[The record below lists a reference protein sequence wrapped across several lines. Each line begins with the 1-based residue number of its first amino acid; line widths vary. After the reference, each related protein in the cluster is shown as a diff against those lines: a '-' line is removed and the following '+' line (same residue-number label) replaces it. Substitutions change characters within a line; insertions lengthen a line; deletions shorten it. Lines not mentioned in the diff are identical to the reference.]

1 MKNINR
7 RNFLR
12 KTSLASAAVT
22 MAPALVHS
30 AEKETTRPSMHT
42 YMGGFAAP
50 KLETVRAA
58 FIGVG
63 NRGPGHLKFFADL
76 PGTEWLLFAICMKT
90 TPKNGEKK
98 RKKLVVESDIKMWH
112 SIMVMKTN
120 GEPCLTRSACF
131 CEVPIALSLE
141 EMWNIVDTSEATGKH
156 CMMMEN
162 VNYAREELMYL
173 NMCRLGVIGEPLHAE
188 AAYIHELRFQME
200 EQERGT
206 GSWRTGH
213 YARRNGNLYP
223 THGLGPVAQY
233 MNLART
239 EDNFGTIVSYS
250 TPARG
255 RKLYAEKNYPA
266 DHKWNQ
272 LDFKGGDM
280 NTSIVKTH
288 LGRTIMLQWDET
300 SPRPY
305 TRHNLIQGTKG
316 ILAGFPTRVALE
328 GGIEGV
334 TENHHEWAEGEK
346 LAAIYEKY
354 DHPLYKRLNE
364 AAKGSG
370 HGGMDGLMMYRI
382 VECLQKGL
390 PLDQNVY
397 EGCYWSAVET
407 ASDTT
412 TSKEINI
419 VYGANLTKDEILY
432 PGAFIFSEDGRQ
444 VQFEHQGA
452 DLWCDVAVFY
462 KKENRLKAIGNIR
475 LQQGD
480 SVKMTSGKMDYDG
493 ELKLAKAYENV
504 VLESQ
509 TSESGN
515 MTLTTDTLRFDREN
529 QQAYYQD
536 FGTVI
541 DSANTLTSEIGRYFM
556 ETKKY
561 QFLDSV
567 HIKNPQYIL
576 DSEQLDYYTSSKNAY
591 MYGPSTI
598 TGETYKIYCER
609 GYYDTKIES
618 GYGIKN
624 TRIDYN
630 DRIIVGDSV
639 YFDKAREFASATNN
653 ITVTDTINNGII
665 RAHYAEVYK
674 ANDSVFAT
682 KRAVAI
688 SLVEQ
693 DSLYTH
699 GDTLMITGVPEA
711 RIMRAYN
718 NAKFFKTNMSGKADS
733 IHSEQKT
740 GIVQLIT
747 NPVIWNG
754 VNQMTGDSIRILSN
768 VKTEKL
774 DSLKV
779 LNNAFIISLDSISK
793 TGYNQAKG
801 VNLYGKFK
809 ENELRIVDLD
819 KNTEVIY
826 YMYNSDD
833 ELIGINKTIA
843 SAIRITMANNDVEEL
858 TFKTQPEGDIFP
870 EKELPLE
877 ERKLKGFIWR
887 GDEQILTKDDIFD
900 EDDNNIELVVIK
912 GIDNPIDIDAE
923 EEARSL
929 NAGDPVNKIPLPE
942 NDTSKEPK
950 KRPKVQ
956 KVKAN

>member
-1 MKNINR
+1 MKKVF
-7 RNFLR
+7 FL
-12 KTSLASAAVT
+12 V
-22 MAPALVHS
+22 
-30 AEKETTRPSMHT
+30 
-42 YMGGFAAP
+42 
-50 KLETVRAA
+50 
-58 FIGVG
+58 
-63 NRGPGHLKFFADL
+63 
-76 PGTEWLLFAICMKT
+76 LFA
-90 TPKNGEKK
+90 
-98 RKKLVVESDIKMWH
+98 
-112 SIMVMKTN
+112 
-120 GEPCLTRSACF
+120 F
-131 CEVPIALSLE
+131 CSSLSFSQ
-141 EMWNIVDTSEATGKH
+141 IT
-156 CMMMEN
+156 
-162 VNYAREELMYL
+162 
-173 NMCRLGVIGEPLHAE
+173 
-188 AAYIHELRFQME
+188 FQDK
-200 EQERGT
+200 
-206 GSWRTGH
+206 
-213 YARRNGNLYP
+213 AN
-223 THGLGPVAQY
+223 
-233 MNLART
+233 
-239 EDNFGTIVSYS
+239 
-250 TPARG
+250 
-255 RKLYAEKNYPA
+255 
-266 DHKWNQ
+266 
-272 LDFKGGDM
+272 
-280 NTSIVKTH
+280 
-288 LGRTIMLQWDET
+288 
-300 SPRPY
+300 
-305 TRHNLIQGTKG
+305 
-316 ILAGFPTRVALE
+316 
-328 GGIEGV
+328 
-334 TENHHEWAEGEK
+334 
-346 LAAIYEKY
+346 
-354 DHPLYKRLNE
+354 
-364 AAKGSG
+364 
-370 HGGMDGLMMYRI
+370 
-382 VECLQKGL
+382 
-390 PLDQNVY
+390 
-397 EGCYWSAVET
+397 
-407 ASDTT
+407 DTT
-412 TSKEINI
+412 TSKEIKI
-419 VYGANLTKDEILY
+419 IHGANLTKDEIQY
-432 PGAFIFSEDGRQ
+432 PGAFIFAKDDKQ

-452 DLWCDVAVFY
+452 NLWCDVAVFY
-462 KKENRLKAIGNIR
+462 KLENRLKAIGNIR
-475 LQQGD
+475 LEQGD
-480 SVKMTSGKMDYDG
+480 SVLMTSGKMDYDG
-493 ELKLAKAYENV
+493 EIKLAKAYENV

-665 RAHYAEVYK
+665 RAHYAEVFK

>member
-1 MKNINR
+1 
-7 RNFLR
+7 
-12 KTSLASAAVT
+12 
-22 MAPALVHS
+22 
-30 AEKETTRPSMHT
+30 
-42 YMGGFAAP
+42 
-50 KLETVRAA
+50 
-58 FIGVG
+58 
-63 NRGPGHLKFFADL
+63 
-76 PGTEWLLFAICMKT
+76 
-90 TPKNGEKK
+90 
-98 RKKLVVESDIKMWH
+98 
-112 SIMVMKTN
+112 
-120 GEPCLTRSACF
+120 
-131 CEVPIALSLE
+131 LSFSQ
-141 EMWNIVDTSEATGKH
+141 IT
-156 CMMMEN
+156 
-162 VNYAREELMYL
+162 
-173 NMCRLGVIGEPLHAE
+173 
-188 AAYIHELRFQME
+188 
-200 EQERGT
+200 
-206 GSWRTGH
+206 
-213 YARRNGNLYP
+213 
-223 THGLGPVAQY
+223 AQDKA
-233 MNLART
+233 N
-239 EDNFGTIVSYS
+239 
-250 TPARG
+250 
-255 RKLYAEKNYPA
+255 
-266 DHKWNQ
+266 
-272 LDFKGGDM
+272 
-280 NTSIVKTH
+280 
-288 LGRTIMLQWDET
+288 
-300 SPRPY
+300 
-305 TRHNLIQGTKG
+305 
-316 ILAGFPTRVALE
+316 
-328 GGIEGV
+328 
-334 TENHHEWAEGEK
+334 
-346 LAAIYEKY
+346 
-354 DHPLYKRLNE
+354 
-364 AAKGSG
+364 
-370 HGGMDGLMMYRI
+370 
-382 VECLQKGL
+382 
-390 PLDQNVY
+390 
-397 EGCYWSAVET
+397 
-407 ASDTT
+407 DTT
-412 TSKEINI
+412 TSKEIKI
-419 VYGANLTKDEILY
+419 IHGANLTKDEIQY
-432 PGAFIFSEDGRQ
+432 PGAFIFAKDDKQ

-452 DLWCDVAVFY
+452 NLWCDVAVFY
-462 KKENRLKAIGNIR
+462 KLENRLKAIGNIR
-475 LQQGD
+475 LEQGD
-480 SVKMTSGKMDYDG
+480 SVLMTSGKMDYDG
-493 ELKLAKAYENV
+493 EIKLAKAYENV
-504 VLESQ
+504 LLESQ